1 METMEIIEVQVG
13 REKVQ
18 MLLRYIEDM
27 SDAPVL
33 SQALERK
40 GFHPWIGYA
49 RRRNCGLL
57 IQVYRKKKTGE
68 YVAEGKTRK
77 F

>member
-1 METMEIIEVQVG
+1 MEIIEVQVG

-18 MLLRYIEDM
+18 MLLKYIADM

-33 SQALERK
+33 SEALERK

-49 RRRNCGLL
+49 RRRGLL
-57 IQVYRKKKTGE
+57 IEVYRKKKTGE
-68 YVAEGKTRK
+68 YVAEGKTRR